1 MSEELDIYDFLQ
13 QLEEVINNLIS
24 ERNMLRDDWKA
35 MIKQIEELEHIVKN
49 SRRELE
55 LERTRNAVGR
65 RA

>member
-1 MSEELDIYDFLQ
+1 MNEELSIYDFLQ
-13 QLEEVINNLIS
+13 QLEEVINNLVA

-35 MIKQIEELEHIVKN
+35 MIQQVEELEHIIKN